1 MTEPIAIHIVTG
13 FLGVGKTSLINR
25 LLRAPELKDTLVIV
39 NEWGEIGLDHLLYEK
54 IADDVILM
62 PSGCLCCDLRGDLL
76 DCLHDVLRRRD
87 SGELAPFA
95 RIVLETSGLADP
107 APILHALFS
116 DPGLAERT
124 RMVGITTLVDAVNGF
139 ATLQSHGEARRQVAL
154 ADRIVLTKSDLAPL
168 SAPLRAALSAINPT
182 APIVNHAAD
191 AFGAREF
198 LAEPLAPAPPGR
210 ASAMSAHGAS
220 VRSKSFSTERP
231 IEAAALGQ
239 FLDLLNATLGPN
251 LLRIKG
257 LVGTRE
263 SPDQPL
269 LIQGAQ
275 HVFHRP
281 TRLAAWPSAKR
292 ETVLVVIS
300 DGLASEA
307 VERLWRALTG
317 VPELDRPDLAAMTDN
332 PLAPRAGGL
341 LS

>member
-1 MTEPIAIHIVTG
+1 MTESIPVHIVTG
-13 FLGVGKTSLINR
+13 FLGAGKTSLINR
-25 LLRAPELKDTLVIV
+25 LLRAPELADTLVIV

-87 SGELAPFA
+87 SEELAPFA

-124 RMVGITTLVDAVNGF
+124 RLAGIITFVDAVNGLV
-139 ATLQSHGEARRQVAL
+139 TLERHGEARRQVAL
-154 ADRIVLTKSDLAPL
+154 ADRLVLTKSDLEP
-168 SAPLRAALSAINPT
+168 STAPLRAALAAINPT
-182 APIVNHAAD
+182 AAIVDLAAD

-198 LAEPLAPAPPGR
+198 LAESSAPTLGR

-220 VRSKSFSTERP
+220 VRSRSFSTERP
-231 IEAAALGQ
+231 IETAALGR
-239 FLDLLNATLGPN
+239 FLELLSVTLGPN

-281 TRLAAWPSAKR
+281 TSLAEWPSSRR

-300 DGLASEA
+300 DGLESEA

-317 VPELDRPDLAAMTDN
+317 VPELDRPDLAALTDN
-332 PLAPRAGGL
+332 PLAPRRGGL
-341 LS
+341 LG